1 MAHAATVLVI
11 DDDPE
16 YRFALCAML
25 THHKLSV
32 RQAADGWKALHAL
45 RSDPVPDLI
54 CVDLMLPGISGFEIC
69 EIIRRDERLRDVP
82 ILVISARGHPQ
93 DVALATV
100 AGANAYLP
108 KTLRLRELAAHAV
121 SLARGNAAQPAGEAS
136 ARSGGSPVEKAAS

>member
-1 MAHAATVLVI
+1 MADSATVLVI

-25 THHKLSV
+25 SHHKLSV
-32 RQAADGWKALHAL
+32 REAADGWKALHAL
-45 RSDPVPDLI
+45 RDGPVPDLI
-54 CVDLMLPGISGFEIC
+54 CVDLMLPGISGFEVC
-69 EIIRRDERLRDVP
+69 ETIRRDERLRDVP

-100 AGANAYLP
+100 AGATAYLP

-121 SLARGNAAQPAGEAS
+121 SLAQGNLPGAGQAMPAGS
-136 ARSGGSPVEKAAS
+136 